1 MVKIPLFLVILTG
14 VLLCSWLPAM
24 AKPKWF
30 ADAIWYQVF
39 PERFCNGDRTNDPVR
54 ASLQDTWPYLIPADW
69 QPSPWTSDWYE
80 LQTWEQDG
88 RDFYVHAQL
97 RRYGGDLQ
105 GILDKL
111 DYLKKLGV
119 NALYLNPI
127 FESPSL
133 HKYGATLYH
142 HVDKHFGPAP
152 AADLA
157 LFAKEDPADPAT
169 WKWSAADKLFL
180 ELIRQVHRRD
190 MRIIIDGVFNHVG
203 IPFWAFQKARREGPA
218 SLYAKWFDIHR
229 WDDPTT
235 PEDEFEYR
243 GWAGV
248 KGLPEFRKNARGPHP
263 EAKRHMHAIVKRW
276 MDPNGDGDPSDG
288 IDGWRLDVAAE
299 VPIAFWHELRGWV
312 TEINP
317 DAYLVGEI
325 WWEDYRSHKL
335 KNAGPWLEK
344 AFDGVMNYRFTDAVL
359 RFANEEHEPTPAVEF
374 LDSLKR
380 IEDDYGYSKVLEIQN
395 LLDSHDVARLGSVVM
410 NPEARLDHD
419 ANVKGKPDYRTG
431 PPHKEARQKLKFMAA
446 LQFLLPGAP
455 YIYYGSEAGMWG
467 ADDPDCRKPMLWPNT
482 IYDDETF
489 LPTQEKTSP
498 VKVAFDVELHKFYQ
512 ALCSLRRNRAVWRRG
527 NFQILSTGERW
538 FAFSR
543 KLGTE
548 RAIVVVNAGKSS
560 LRVPA
565 SRFISDG
572 NTAYSLISPTHPR
585 GVEPAADLIV
595 DPLGIVILQAK

>member
-1 MVKIPLFLVILTG
+1 MNTFRPFLLILIAA
-14 VLLCSWLPAM
+14 LLCSRLPAT

-39 PERFCNGDRTNDPVR
+39 PERFCNGDKTNDPVR
-54 ASLQDTWPYLIPADW
+54 ASLKDTWPYLIPAAW
-69 QPSPWTSDWYE
+69 QPSPWTSDWYK
-80 LQTWEQDG
+80 LQPWEQDG

-97 RRYGGDLQ
+97 RRYGGDIQ

-111 DYLKKLGV
+111 DYLKDLGV
-119 NALYLNPI
+119 NTLYLNPV

-142 HVDKHFGPAP
+142 HIDKHFGPDP

-157 LFAKEDPADPAT
+157 LFTTEDPGDPAT
-169 WKWSAADKLFL
+169 WKWSTADKLFL
-180 ELIRQVHRRD
+180 ELIRQVHRRG

-203 IPFWAFQKARREGPA
+203 IPFWAFQRARKEGPT
-218 SLYAKWFDIHR
+218 SPFAKWFDIHR
-229 WDDPTT
+229 WDNPATV
-235 PEDEFEYR
+235 EDEFEYR

-248 KGLPEFRKNARGPHP
+248 KGLPEFRKDDEGPHP

-317 DAYLVGEI
+317 DAYLTGEI

-335 KNAGPWLEK
+335 KNAAPWLAN

-359 RFANEEHEPTPAVEF
+359 RFANEECKPASAAEF
-374 LDSLKR
+374 LGALRR
-380 IEDDYGYSKVLEIQN
+380 IEDDYGYPKVLEVQN
-395 LLDSHDVARLGSVVM
+395 LLDSHDVARLGSAVM

-419 ANVKGKPDYRTG
+419 ANVKGRPDYRTG
-431 PPHKEARQKLKFMAA
+431 PPNREARQKLKFMAT

-455 YIYYGSEAGMWG
+455 YIYYGTEAGMWG
-467 ADDPDCRKPMLWPNT
+467 ADDPDCRKPMLWPE
-482 IYDDETF
+482 IKYDDEAF
-489 LPTQEKTSP
+489 LHTQERRSP
-498 VKVAFDVELHKFYQ
+498 VRVAFDTELHQFYQ
-512 ALCSLRRNRAVWRRG
+512 SLCRIRRKSAVWRRG
-527 NFQILSTGERW
+527 DFQILFTSERW
-538 FAFSR
+538 FAFRR

-548 RAIVVVNAGKSS
+548 EAVVVVNAGRTAVGAPVQKFLAEGDKVQS
-560 LRVPA
+560 L
-565 SRFISDG
+565 S
-572 NTAYSLISPTHPR
+572 SPTHPKR
-585 GVEPAADLIV
+585 AESVAGFEV
-595 DPLGIVILQAK
+595 DPWGIVILQLK